1 MLSALSALDIKE
13 VSNGVAFRVRVQP
26 RSSKNTIAG
35 LMGDMLKVNLTSP
48 PVDGEANTACI
59 TFFANLFS
67 VSKSQVTI
75 TTGQKNRSKIIK
87 ITGIDKDDFLRTLAS
102 YI

>member
-1 MLSALSALDIKE
+1 MLSALSSLDIKE
-13 VSNGVAFRVRVQP
+13 VSNGIAFRVRVQP
-26 RSSKNTIAG
+26 RSSKNTISG
-35 LMGDMLKVNLTSP
+35 LMGDMLKINLTSP

-59 TFFANLFS
+59 AFFANLLS

-87 ITGIDKDDFLRTLAS
+87 ITGMDKDDFLRVLAS